1 MKIARSRAMVIA
13 VLGLTAVLPRCLAS
27 SNQLPDWVLGAAT
40 NALLPRYPAETKAV
54 ILLDDDLITVGPDGR
69 ATERERKV
77 VKILRPQGREYAE
90 IVAWYSKDNKLNSFH
105 AWSIGPDGHQY
116 SIKDEDIHDEAL
128 GEWGIL
134 YGDIRGKVVHAPGSD
149 PGGIVAYEVVRQ
161 VADYGELEQTWDFQ
175 KSIPI
180 HRAVFEADLPPGWKN
195 YTAWLRH
202 EPVNGTEVS
211 PNHWHWELED
221 VPAIDLSE
229 VPMAPSEEALA
240 GRMVIHY
247 SATDLPTG
255 DQRWAEI
262 GNWYDTLAAPRTE
275 APLEINLKAK
285 EVAGAATDF
294 KSKIQSVAGFMQ
306 REIRYVGIEV
316 GIGGFQPHSA
326 ADVFKYRYGDCK
338 DKATL
343 LISMLNAVGV
353 RATWVMVDTHR
364 GYVDPALPSRDG
376 NHMIAAI
383 EMPSGYSDPDLRAVV
398 TAHTGRRYL
407 IFDPTDT
414 YTPIG
419 LIRPELQ
426 GSYGVLV
433 AGKDSQI
440 IELPILAPDASTMD
454 RAASFS
460 LDADGTLKGKVIETR
475 SGETA
480 SHYRYL
486 YNAET
491 EKEQREYMEHRLQRD
506 LASFTL
512 DSASAQNTH
521 DMSKNVVVNF
531 SLTANRYAK
540 PAGDLLLVRPRV
552 IGTNAERYNDKPRKY
567 PIDLGETGTWRD
579 SIDVALPAGY
589 VIDDMPGPV
598 SVDVGFASYKSE
610 VKAGDG
616 VLHYS
621 REYQVKE
628 LDLGPDKYPDVRKL
642 MGAIASDENNSAVL
656 KKK

>member
-1 MKIARSRAMVIA
+1 MKTGRPWALVIA
-13 VLGLTAVLPRCLAS
+13 ALSLTSVLPRSVAT
-27 SNQLPDWVLGAAT
+27 SNQLPDWALGAAS
-40 NALLPRYPAETKAV
+40 ALLPRYPAETKAA
-54 ILLDDDLITVGPDGR
+54 ILLDDDLITVGADGKT
-69 ATERERKV
+69 TERERKV

-134 YGDIRGKVVHAPGSD
+134 YSDIRGKVVHAPGSD
-149 PGGIVAYEVVRQ
+149 PGGVVAYEVVRQ
-161 VADYGELEQTWDFQ
+161 LADYGEREQTWDFQ
-175 KSIPI
+175 ESIPI
-180 HRAVFEADLPPGWKN
+180 HKAVFEVDLPGGWKN
-195 YTAWLRH
+195 YTAWLHH
-202 EPVNGTEVS
+202 EAVNGTEVA
-211 PNHWHWELED
+211 PGHWHWELQD
-221 VPAIDLSE
+221 LPAIDLTD
-229 VPMAPSEEALA
+229 VPMAPSEKALA

-262 GNWYDTLAAPRTE
+262 GNWYDTLASPRTE
-275 APLEINLKAK
+275 APLEINAKAK
-285 EVAGAATDF
+285 EIAGPATDF
-294 KSKIQSVAGFMQ
+294 KSKIQAVAGFMQ

-316 GIGGFQPHSA
+316 GIGGLQPHSA
-326 ADVFKYRYGDCK
+326 AEVFKYRYGDCK

-353 RATWVMVDTHR
+353 RATWVLVDTHR

-383 EMPSGYSDPDLRAVV
+383 EIPSGYGDPDLRAVV
-398 TAHTGRRYL
+398 TGRTGRRYL

-414 YTPIG
+414 YTSIG

-433 AGKDSQI
+433 AGKDSEI
-440 IELPILAPDASTMD
+440 VELPILAADASTMN
-454 RAASFS
+454 RVASFR
-460 LDADGTLKGKVIETR
+460 LEPDGTLKGKVVETR

-512 DSASAQNTH
+512 GSASAQNTR
-521 DMSKNVVVNF
+521 DMAKSVVVDF
-531 SLTANRYAK
+531 SLTANGYAK

-552 IGTNAERYNDKPRKY
+552 IGSNAERFSDKPRKY

-579 SIDVALPAGY
+579 TIDMTLPAGY
-589 VIDDMPGPV
+589 VVDDMPEPI

-621 REYQVKE
+621 REYKVNE
-628 LDLGPDKYPDVRKL
+628 LDLGPEKYADVRKL
-642 MGAIASDENNSAVL
+642 MGAIGSDENNSAVL